1 MNIAKIGALIKQER
15 IGRDISR
22 TKLTAGV
29 CSEALLEC
37 LRGDFL
43 GFMLEEKTYTLD
55 RMTGDNSKSRQR
67 YRQSYQLRR
76 LMKASERQKAPIE
89 RAFKEWYGE
98 DIRNVRFWYI
108 NSDFYMVNFVSI
120 TK

>member
-1 MNIAKIGALIKQER
+1 
-15 IGRDISR
+15 
-22 TKLTAGV
+22 
-29 CSEALLEC
+29 
-37 LRGDFL
+37 
-43 GFMLEEKTYTLD
+43 MLEEKTYTLD

-98 DIRNVRFWYI
+98 DIR
-108 NSDFYMVNFVSI
+108 
-120 TK
+120 